1 MLVVDSSTKKSIR
14 EAFGKKLTELGQ
26 NYPNIVVLDSD
37 LAASTQT
44 KMFKNAF
51 PERFFDCGIAEQ
63 NMITTAAGLAV
74 EGKIPFAATFAVF
87 ATGRVYDQI
96 RASVCYQKA
105 NVKIIGTH
113 AGITV
118 GEDGATHQALEDI
131 SLMRGLPNMTVLSP
145 CDCKECEQILE
156 YAVKH
161 EGPVYIRISRNS
173 LPDIYGDDYV
183 FNPNHANIL
192 IEGSDITLVTTGDIT
207 QEVCNAAQLLGKE
220 GVSAEVITVPVIKPL
235 DSETIIKSAKK
246 TGFVVVIENHSIYG
260 GLGSSVCE
268 ILSEKCPTRVM
279 RIGIP
284 DVFGQSGK
292 PDELLKFYGL
302 DAESIVNRII
312 KDNDTIKSSN

>member
-1 MLVVDSSTKKSIR
+1 MLAADRSTKKSIR
-14 EAFGKKLTELGQ
+14 EAFGNKLAELGQ
-26 NYPNIVVLDSD
+26 KYPDIVVLDSD

-44 KMFKNAF
+44 KIFKKAF

-74 EGKIPFAATFAVF
+74 EGKITFAATFAVF

-145 CDCKECEQILE
+145 CDCNECEQVLE

-161 EGPVYIRISRNS
+161 NGPVYVRISRNN
-173 LPDIYGDDYV
+173 LPDIYDEDYV
-183 FNPNHANIL
+183 FNPNQANIL
-192 IEGSDITLVTTGDIT
+192 CEGSDITLVTTGDIT
-207 QEVCNAAQLLGKE
+207 QEVCKAAQLLAQE
-220 GVSAEVITVPVIKPL
+220 GISAEIITVPVIKPL
-235 DSETIIKSAKK
+235 DSSTIIKSAEK
-246 TGFVVVIENHSIYG
+246 TGYVVVVENHSIYG

-268 ILSEKCPTRVM
+268 VLSEKCPVRVM

-302 DAESIVNRII
+302 DSESIANRII
-312 KDNDTIKSSN
+312 NNNDTIKSGN